1 MNITYAVTVCN
12 EHQELEFLLNQL
24 ATFIGEDDE
33 VLIQAD
39 ESNYTKEVIK
49 VMNKWSD
56 ADNRI
61 KEIFYPLNKDFAH
74 FKNNIFNY
82 AKNEY
87 ICFIDADEYLSEN
100 LIENMHAVLEMN
112 PVDVI
117 VVPRANTVSGLT
129 EEHIKKW
136 GWRVDAGLVNWPDYQ
151 MRIVKN
157 SMDLRWVGKVHERI
171 EGYRTL
177 SQLPF
182 DNLDWCFY
190 HPKDIERQERQNEL
204 YSNI

>member
-12 EHQELEFLLNQL
+12 EHKELEYLLDQL
-24 ATFIGEDDE
+24 STYIGEGDE

-39 ESNYTKEVIK
+39 ENNYTKEVIK

-82 AKNEY
+82 AKGDY
-87 ICFIDADEYLSEN
+87 ICFIDADEYLSTN
-100 LIENMHAVLEMN
+100 LIENIHAILEIN
-112 PVDVI
+112 NVDLI

-129 EEHIKKW
+129 QEHITKW
-136 GWRVDAGLVNWPDYQ
+136 GWRVDNGLVNWPDYQ

-171 EGYRTL
+171 EGFKTI
-177 SQLPF
+177 SHLPF

-190 HPKDIERQERQNEL
+190 HPKDIERQERQNAL